1 MKKGNLKNWKTDG
14 SEELELFFAQRLN
27 ELLFDYTLDSYKYY
41 ALNINLLLI
50 EALRR
55 INKVKN
61 DLTEDLNLKD
71 IVDEINIKAKNDI
84 VSKKILGHK
93 YQIYFP
99 LKIENNKSKFK
110 IDLEILSNKL
120 SLNIIIPELFELI
133 EKELNSGSK
142 INLNILASQL
152 VTALINVGF
161 HQSYIYHQ
169 VNFYFFGGRTKRN
182 RNLSHFFKY
191 FEPKKKEFEVYI
203 KVSDSFN
210 EIKELCSKYRLEI
223 INELELENCNQ
234 KANEFLSSK
243 SENEVFAKCKEIK
256 AYDSQSARLMA
267 INLLNVLASFFSY
280 FHHKNPPTI
289 GKTAVIGNDNKHFLI
304 EPTTSPMAKGE
315 DMSHKAAAEM
325 LEAFM
330 KKFTPI
336 SSTRL
341 KFNRAVNLHS
351 LAIQSD
357 SNENRLLNLWITYET
372 LFGTGQTTTV
382 IHIINSLGHITS
394 LKYFERIFNE
404 LSKSIYTWNKDE
416 FEEIKKLTNE
426 NSDTKAICSFCLSSN
441 YENERK
447 TLYSKLNEFPLLRFR
462 IDNLNKNLSST
473 KKIHSFLEKHNQRI
487 KWHIKRL
494 YRTRN
499 NIVHDGKKTRNLDIL
514 VENAH
519 SYFDTFM
526 DEFIIDNIISNSLD
540 SIPQAVSHYKTLN
553 ENWIQTLKK
562 DESIKINKDNFEK
575 YLLFK
580 EYCS

>member
-41 ALNINLLLI
+41 ALNINLLLF

-55 INKVKN
+55 INKIKN
-61 DLTEDLNLKD
+61 DLTEDINLKEIVEEINLKARTD
-71 IVDEINIKAKNDI
+71 IVTK
-84 VSKKILGHK
+84 SILGPK

-120 SLNIIIPELFELI
+120 SLNQIIPELFRLI
-133 EKELNSGSK
+133 EKEFDSGSK
-142 INLNILASQL
+142 INLNILASQF

-169 VNFYFFGGRTKRN
+169 VNFYFFGGRLQKN
-182 RNLSHFFKY
+182 RGLTHFFKY
-191 FEPKKKEFEVYI
+191 FKPEKKDFTVYV

-210 EIKELCSKYRLEI
+210 EIKEICSKYKLEI
-223 INELELENCNQ
+223 LNELELENCNQ
-234 KANEFLSSK
+234 KTIEFISSK
-243 SENEVFAKCKEIK
+243 NENEVFAKCTEII
-256 AYDSQSARLMA
+256 AFDSQSARLKA
-267 INLLNVLASFFSY
+267 IKLLNVLASFFSY

-289 GKTAVIGNDNKHFLI
+289 DRTAVIFFDNKHFLI

-325 LEAFM
+325 LESFL
-330 KKFTPI
+330 KKFGVETA
-336 SSTRL
+336 SRL

-372 LFGTGQTTTV
+372 LYGTGKTTTV
-382 IHIINSLGHITS
+382 VHIINSLGHITS

-416 FEEIKKLTNE
+416 FEQIKELTGE
-426 NSDTKAICSFCLSSN
+426 SSDTNAICSFCVSSD

-447 TLYSKLNEFPLLRFR
+447 SLYSKLNEFPLLRFR
-462 IDNLNKNLSST
+462 IDDLNKNLNST
-473 KKIHSFLEKHNQRI
+473 KKILSFLEKHNQRI

-499 NIVHDGKKTRNLDIL
+499 NIVHDGKNTRNLDIL

-526 DEFIIDNIISNSLD
+526 DEFILDNIISSSLD
-540 SIPQAVSHYKTLN
+540 SIPQAVSHYRTLN
-553 ENWIQTLKK
+553 ENWIKVLK
-562 DESIKINKDNFEK
+562 DDDSIKVNKDNFEK

-580 EYCS
+580 KYCS

>member
-1 MKKGNLKNWKTDG
+1 MKKGNLKNWNTDG

-50 EALRR
+50 EALKR

-71 IVDEINIKAKNDI
+71 IVDEINLKAKADI
-84 VSKKILGHK
+84 VSKSILGHK

-99 LKIENNKSKFK
+99 LKIENNKSKFR

-120 SLNIIIPELFELI
+120 SLNQIIPQLFKLI

-169 VNFYFFGGRTKRN
+169 VNFYFFGGRLQKHRS
-182 RNLSHFFKY
+182 LSHFFKY
-191 FEPKKKEFEVYI
+191 FEPQKKEFEVYI

-210 EIKELCSKYRLEI
+210 EIKELCSKYKLEI
-223 INELELENCNQ
+223 ISELKLENCNQ
-234 KANEFLSSK
+234 KANEFIVSK
-243 SENEVFAKCKEIK
+243 NENEVFARCKEIK
-256 AYDSQSARLMA
+256 AYDSQSARLIA

-289 GKTAVIGNDNKHFLI
+289 DSTAVIFNENKHFVI

-315 DMSHKAAAEM
+315 DMSHKSAAEM

-330 KKFTPI
+330 KKFTPTN
-336 SSTRL
+336 STRL

-372 LFGTGQTTTV
+372 LFGTGKTTTV
-382 IHIINSLGHITS
+382 VHIINSLSHITS
-394 LKYFERIFNE
+394 LKYFEKIFNE
-404 LSKSIYTWNKDE
+404 LSKSINAWNKEE
-416 FEEIKKLTNE
+416 FEKIKKLTNE
-426 NSDTKAICSFCLSSN
+426 NSETKAICSFCISSN

-462 IDNLNKNLSST
+462 IDNLNKNLGST
-473 KKIHSFLEKHNQRI
+473 KKIVSFLEKHNQRI

-499 NIVHDGKKTRNLDIL
+499 NIVHDGKNTKNLDIL

-526 DEFIIDNIISNSLD
+526 DEFIIDNLISNSLD
-540 SIPQAVSHYKTLN
+540 SIPQAVNHYQKLN
-553 ENWIQTLKK
+553 ENWIKTLKE
-562 DESIKINKDNFEK
+562 DESIIINKDNFEK
-575 YLLFK
+575 HLLFK

>member
-50 EALRR
+50 EALIR
-55 INKVKN
+55 INKIKN
-61 DLTEDLNLKD
+61 ELTEDLNLKD
-71 IVDEINIKAKNDI
+71 IVDEINLKAKNDI
-84 VSKKILGHK
+84 VTKSILGHK

-99 LKIENNKSKFK
+99 IKIENNKSKFR

-120 SLNIIIPELFELI
+120 SLNQIIPELFKLI
-133 EKELNSGSK
+133 EKEFDSGSK

-169 VNFYFFGGRTKRN
+169 VNYYFFGGRLKKN
-182 RNLSHFFKY
+182 RGLSHFFQY
-191 FEPKKKEFEVYI
+191 FEPKRKEFIVYI
-203 KVSDSFN
+203 KVSNSFN
-210 EIKELCSKYRLEI
+210 EIKELCSKYKLEI
-223 INELELENCNQ
+223 ISELELENCNQ
-234 KANEFLSSK
+234 KANEFINSK
-243 SENEVFAKCKEIK
+243 NDNEVFAKCIEIK
-256 AYDSQSARLMA
+256 AFDSQSARLMA
-267 INLLNVLASFFSY
+267 INLLNRLAGFFSY

-289 GKTAVIGNDNKHFLI
+289 DRTAIICLDDKHFLI

-315 DMSHKAAAEM
+315 DMSHKVAAEM
-325 LEAFM
+325 LETFLR
-330 KKFTPI
+330 KFTPI
-336 SSTRL
+336 NSTKL
-341 KFNRAVNLHS
+341 KFDRAVNLHS

-372 LFGTGQTTTV
+372 LFGTGKTTTV
-382 IHIINSLGHITS
+382 IHIINSLGHISS
-394 LKYFERIFNE
+394 LKYFEKIFNE

-416 FEEIKKLTNE
+416 FEEIKKLTGE
-426 NSDTKAICSFCLSSN
+426 VSDTKAICSFCTSSD

-447 TLYSKLNEFPLLRFR
+447 SLYSKLNEFPLLRFR
-462 IDNLNKNLSST
+462 IDNLNKNLSSS
-473 KKIHSFLEKHNQRI
+473 KKILSFLEKHNQRI

-499 NIVHDGKKTRNLDIL
+499 NIVHDGKNTRNLDIL

-526 DEFIIDNIISNSLD
+526 DEFILDNIISSSLD
-540 SIPQAVSHYKTLN
+540 SIPQAVTHYQTLN
-553 ENWIQTLKK
+553 ENWLKNLK
-562 DESIKINKDNFEK
+562 EDESIKINKDNFEK

>member
-50 EALRR
+50 EAIKRTSK
-55 INKVKN
+55 IKN
-61 DLTEDLNLKD
+61 ELTQDLNLKD
-71 IVDEINIKAKNDI
+71 IVDEINLKAKYDI
-84 VSKKILGHK
+84 VSKSILGHK

-99 LKIENNKSKFK
+99 IKIENDKTKFR
-110 IDLEILSNKL
+110 IDLEILTNKL
-120 SLNIIIPELFELI
+120 SLNRIIPELFFLI
-133 EKELNSGSK
+133 EEELKSGSK

-169 VNFYFFGGRTKRN
+169 VNFYFFKGRLQKN
-182 RNLSHFFKY
+182 RSLNHFFKY

-210 EIKELCSKYRLEI
+210 EIKELCSKYKLEI
-223 INELELENCNQ
+223 TNELKLENCNN
-234 KANEFLSSK
+234 KENDFIATK

-267 INLLNVLASFFSY
+267 INLLNILASFFSY
-280 FHHKNPPTI
+280 FHHKNPPKI
-289 GKTAVIGNDNKHFLI
+289 DKTAIIYNDNKHFLI

-315 DMSHKAAAEM
+315 DMSHKAAAGM
-325 LEAFM
+325 LEAFL
-330 KKFTPI
+330 KKFKPI
-336 SSTRL
+336 NSTRL
-341 KFNRAVNLHS
+341 KFDRAVNLHS
-351 LAIQSD
+351 SAIQSD

-372 LFGTGQTTTV
+372 LFGTGKTTTV

-404 LSKSIYTWNKDE
+404 LSKSIYTWNRDE
-416 FEEIKKLTNE
+416 FEEIKKLTGE
-426 NSDTKAICSFCLSSN
+426 SSDTKAICSFCVSSN
-441 YENERK
+441 YENERM

-462 IDNLNKNLSST
+462 IDDLNKNLGST
-473 KKIHSFLEKHNQRI
+473 KKILKFLEKHNQRI

-499 NIVHDGKKTRNLDIL
+499 DIVHDGKYTRNLDIL

-526 DEFIIDNIISNSLD
+526 DEFIFDNIISNSLD
-540 SIPQAVSHYKTLN
+540 SIPQAVNHYQTLN
-553 ENWIQTLKK
+553 ENWIKTLKE
-562 DESIKINKDNFEK
+562 DLTIIINKDNFEK
-575 YLLFK
+575 YLLYK
-580 EYCS
+580 QYCS